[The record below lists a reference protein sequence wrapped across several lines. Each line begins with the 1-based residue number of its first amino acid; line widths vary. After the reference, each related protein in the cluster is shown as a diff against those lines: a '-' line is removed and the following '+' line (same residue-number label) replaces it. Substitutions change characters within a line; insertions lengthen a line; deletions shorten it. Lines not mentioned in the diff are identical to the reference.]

1 MAIYL
6 CTSAVV
12 ACVHLVKPKEEN
24 DKTTTFAF
32 WGNGINLPPSSTS
45 LSDAAAAAHSQV
57 VPEHPVDPG
66 PLIGP
71 TPPASAPSAP
81 PITSHSF
88 TCNHHDCLP
97 RRSQPLASIK
107 CLPKT
112 SYATV
117 CARRHHAQQSHGRR
131 PHRGNSPTPVR
142 LRCSCPS
149 SHTHRPGVPHF
160 ALLVQAL
167 YSGPQVFST
176 RVHQSQPDVAKCG
189 VALKTGGIME

>member
-1 MAIYL
+1 MWLSSDVLQQLLHTNIL
-6 CTSAVV
+6 QIQ
-12 ACVHLVKPKEEN
+12 KKK
-24 DKTTTFAF
+24 DKRTTAAF
-32 WGNGINLPPSSTS
+32 RGDKINLPLLPNSTS

-71 TPPASAPSAP
+71 TPPAAAPSAP

-88 TCNHHDCLP
+88 TCNHHNCLP
-97 RRSQPLASIK
+97 RRSQPLVSVK

-112 SYATV
+112 SYATG

-149 SHTHRPGVPHF
+149 SHTHRLGVPHF

-176 RVHQSQPDVAKCG
+176 RVAPILA
-189 VALKTGGIME
+189 